1 MERQRVLVSLKSK
14 RTKGFFKEFNQ
25 MSSSEISTKQL
36 EFLIYIDY
44 NISEKESTH
53 SKSGCL
59 NGIVSTL

>member
-1 MERQRVLVSLKSK
+1 MERQRVLCSLKSK
-14 RTKGFFKEFNQ
+14 RTEGFFKEFNQ

-53 SKSGCL
+53 FKSGCL
-59 NGIVSTL
+59 RV